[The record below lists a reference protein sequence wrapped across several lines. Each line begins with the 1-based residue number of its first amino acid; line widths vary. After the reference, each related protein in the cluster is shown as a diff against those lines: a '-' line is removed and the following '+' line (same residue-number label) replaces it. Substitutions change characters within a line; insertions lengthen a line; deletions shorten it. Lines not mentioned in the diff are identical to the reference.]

1 MRKVSVVLS
10 VLLASAPAAAQT
22 NYDTVQVRILPVTN
36 SVFVLQGAGGNVA
49 VSAGEDGVL
58 MVDGMYAPLSAKVL
72 AAIREMSSSPVRTLI
87 NTHWHGDHTGGNEN
101 LANAGATVYAHES
114 ARTRMRTG
122 QFNEA
127 LNAQVPPS
135 PPGAL
140 PREAIAD
147 AATFVVNGDS
157 IVAMK
162 VAAAHTDGD
171 VIVHFARSNVIHMGD
186 VFNNTGLPI
195 IDRSSGGSV
204 NGVID
209 AVDRVLAMSND
220 ATRIIP
226 GHGAIADKVR
236 LKRYRDVV
244 AALRDRIRTLI
255 STGRTVEQILELNIG
270 RPYEREF
277 PVGHTRF
284 VRAVHQEL
292 TGTRSR

>member
-1 MRKVSVVLS
+1 MRRAVTFVGL
-10 VLLASAPAAAQT
+10 LLAVPAAAQT
-22 NYDTVQVRILPVTN
+22 NYDTVQVRITPITN
-36 SVFVLQGAGGNVA
+36 SVYLLQAAGGNVA
-49 VSAGEDGVL
+49 ISVGNDGVF
-58 MVDGMYAPLSAKVL
+58 MVDAQYAPLTSKLL
-72 AAIREMSSSPVRTLI
+72 AAIRELSSSPVRTVI

-101 LANAGATVYAHES
+101 LATAGATIYAHEN
-114 ARTRMRTG
+114 ARKRMTTG

-127 LNAQVPPS
+127 LNVQVPPA

-140 PREAIAD
+140 PTRLVAD
-147 AATFVVNGDS
+147 AAAFSVNGDS
-157 IVAMK
+157 IHVMK
-162 VAAAHTDGD
+162 APAAHTDGD
-171 VIVHFARSNVIHMGD
+171 LIVHFTRSNVIHLGD

-209 AVDRVLAMSND
+209 AVDRVLSMVND
-220 ATRIIP
+220 STRIVP
-226 GHGAIADKVR
+226 GHGAIADRVR

-244 AALRDRIRTLI
+244 ATLRDRIRTLI

>member
-1 MRKVSVVLS
+1 MRRVPVVVAL
-10 VLLASAPAAAQT
+10 LLAAGPVTAQT
-22 NYDTVQVRILPVTN
+22 NYDTVQVRILPVTT

-49 VSAGEDGVL
+49 VSLGDDGVL
-58 MVDGMYAPLSAKVL
+58 LVDGMYAPLSGKVL
-72 AAIREMSSSPVRTLI
+72 AAIRELSSSPVRTVI
-87 NTHWHGDHTGGNEN
+87 NTHWHGDHTGGNEHF
-101 LANAGATVYAHES
+101 ARDGAVIHASENA
-114 ARTRMRTG
+114 RRRMSTG

-127 LNAQVPPS
+127 LNAQVPPA

-140 PREAIAD
+140 PKETIAEV
-147 AATFVVNGDS
+147 ATFVVNGDS
-157 IVAMK
+157 IVATK
-162 VAAAHTDGD
+162 VAGAHTDGD
-171 VIVHFARSNVIHMGD
+171 VIVHFTRSNVIHMGD

-204 NGVID
+204 NGIIE
-209 AVDRVLAMSND
+209 AVDRILATADD
-220 ATRIIP
+220 ATRIVP
-226 GHGAIADKVR
+226 GHGAIADKAR

-244 AALRDRIRTLI
+244 VALRDRIRTLI

-270 RPYEREF
+270 RPYERDF